1 MSFLRQFGTINEKR
15 EGLQVQSEMFPAT
28 FTGDKMFMAALLQPE
43 QKKGA
48 GFMRCG
54 SKCFLVEMEVN
65 GEKQVKPVTA
75 RTPVDA
81 RKTIRLEYGA
91 EAQILSVREE
101 KKR

>member
-1 MSFLRQFGTINEKR
+1 
-15 EGLQVQSEMFPAT
+15 
-28 FTGDKMFMAALLQPE
+28 
-43 QKKGA
+43 
-48 GFMRCG
+48 MRCG

-91 EAQILSVREE
+91 EAQILSVLEE
-101 KKR
+101 KKKRR